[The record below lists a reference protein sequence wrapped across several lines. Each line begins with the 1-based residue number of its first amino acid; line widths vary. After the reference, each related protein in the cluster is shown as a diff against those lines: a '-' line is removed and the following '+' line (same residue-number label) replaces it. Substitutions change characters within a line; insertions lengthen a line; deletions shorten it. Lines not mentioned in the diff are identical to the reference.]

1 MADVRK
7 MLNEF
12 HEGMGKVKETSGEQV
27 QAFMNLLG
35 KCDKEGKIDVKTKE
49 LISIGIALVIR
60 CKYCIVFHTYKALE
74 AGATKEEIME
84 AAMVAVTFG
93 AGPSMTYTSTL
104 LQDCIEEFSQDFE

>member
-1 MADVRK
+1 MTK
-7 MLNEF
+7 ENILNIEVLPSL
-12 HEGMGKVKETSGEQV
+12 EG
-27 QAFMNLLG
+27 NLSS
-35 KCDKEGKIDVKTKE
+35 DIFTKE

-104 LQDCIEEFSQDFE
+104 LQDCIEEFSPDFE